1 MRKKWIVILAL
12 VVVCGM
18 AQASMVFVENWSSS
32 GGGVW
37 NGTAGGVNVTL
48 TASDT
53 WSAFREQ
60 DVSGW
65 QYAANRGSST
75 QDGLGVGATPGWTL
89 TTSAPCDIYLY
100 ATWWRGEGLDGAS
113 STGIYEFN
121 HSFTI
126 ASGLGN
132 ATIVGNNLDLGLNEW
147 GMGIMSFTNTSALAC
162 NTGWTG
168 GGSEVGM
175 VFAVQAIPEP
185 ASALLIGCGGLL
197 VVGYRRMRKS
207 YGHF

>member
-1 MRKKWIVILAL
+1 MKNKWIIILAL

-18 AQASMVFVENWSSS
+18 AQASMVFVENWNSS

-37 NGTAGGVNVTL
+37 TGTAGGVNVTL
-48 TASDT
+48 TANGAWSD
-53 WSAFREQ
+53 FREE
-60 DVSGW
+60 DVSTW
-65 QYAANRGSST
+65 QYSANLGSST
-75 QDGLGVGATPGWTL
+75 QDGLGVAATPGWTL

-100 ATWWRGEGLDGAS
+100 AIWWRGEGLDGAS

-121 HSFTI
+121 QPFTI

-132 ATIVGNNLDLGLNEW
+132 ATMVGNNLDLGLYEW
-147 GMGIMSFTNTSALAC
+147 GMGIMSFANTSGLTC

-185 ASALLIGCGGLL
+185 ASALLIGCGAALIA
-197 VVGYRRMRKS
+197 VVRRF
-207 YGHF
+207 YGRA